1 MNMNPNITEII
12 PIMISTIPTIGLKGL
27 ILEPKYIVEIPKN
40 SRLNPTITE
49 TNPVENI
56 GNKMNIKPII
66 IVIIPEVFSKAIM
79 PPPFFS

>member
-1 MNMNPNITEII
+1 MNKNPNITEII

-49 TNPVENI
+49 TSPVENI
-56 GNKMNIKPII
+56 GNNMKIKPII

-79 PPPFFS
+79 PPPLFS